1 MSLALL
7 LAAAV
12 VWVVLSAR
20 LSAQL
25 LRLRYCFSVSF
36 MSLKFLIHNLEML

>member
-1 MSLALL
+1 LSVVSLALL

-12 VWVVLSAR
+12 VLSAQ

-25 LRLRYCFSVSF
+25 LLLRYCFSVSF
-36 MSLKFLIHNLEML
+36 LSLKFFIHNLEML

>member
-1 MSLALL
+1 LSVVSLAR

-12 VWVVLSAR
+12 V

-25 LRLRYCFSVSF
+25 LLLLLCFSVSF
-36 MSLKFLIHNLEML
+36 VYLKFFIHNLEML